1 MSELLIEII
10 KKKETI
16 LVLSLDV
23 VKKEKFFKI
32 LKKCAPYICALKLH
46 LDIYPFMTSRVLKRI
61 IKISKKYNFIIIED
75 RKFSD
80 IGNTQRLQA
89 EALLKKGITYFTSHI
104 FTGEKALRSL
114 PIESKIFL
122 VSDMSCEDAFF
133 SDIDNLNL
141 KKEMHKKSCEYYES
155 IHQVIGFVSQYR
167 ININSGRIPF
177 ILRPGIRLS
186 AKTKN
191 KDRMGQNYNYP
202 MVDSGVC
209 WVVGREIC
217 EAESPEVIAKQ
228 YKNIFKAQK
237 YLWFKNETSHITAV

>member
-1 MSELLIEII
+1 MSELLEII
-10 KKKETI
+10 KEKETV

-23 VKKEKFFKI
+23 VKKGRFFKV

-46 LDIYPFMTSRVLKRI
+46 LDIYPFMTPRILKKI
-61 IKISKKYNFIIIED
+61 ITISKKHNFIIIED

-89 EALLKKGITYFTSHI
+89 EALIKKGITYFTSHI

-114 PIESKIFL
+114 PIESKLFL
-122 VSDMSCEDAFF
+122 VSDMSCEGAFF
-133 SDIDNLNL
+133 SDVDYLNL
-141 KKEMHKKSCEYYES
+141 KKEMHKQSSDYYES
-155 IHQVIGFVSQYR
+155 IHQVIGFVSQHR

-191 KDRMGQNYNYP
+191 KDTMGQTYKYP

-217 EAESPEVIAKQ
+217 DANSPEVIAKQ

-237 YLWFKNETSHITAV
+237 YLWFPIETSHITAV